1 MEYKGPKDI
10 DSLMF
15 FMNDK
20 MGNGELSRKVFANE
34 LIFKYLIT
42 YFTLFNSIISSL
54 KNFCHYILTLDSKRT
69 DNGSRLSITRLAR

>member
-34 LIFKYLIT
+34 CI
-42 YFTLFNSIISSL
+42 
-54 KNFCHYILTLDSKRT
+54 H
-69 DNGSRLSITRLAR
+69 